1 MSGLR
6 KLLCLLLLTI
16 SLSGIAQTTGY
27 TIKGTVSDDNTKEL
41 LIGATIQL
49 NAIKASTQLDGSFLL
64 KNIKPG
70 TYKLSCHY
78 VGYADKDTTIV
89 VSGDMQ
95 LNLSVPVVT
104 AGLSS
109 VTVLGKRDVESDA
122 FARKTEKNAV
132 GVMNVISANAIQQSP
147 DVTIANVLQ
156 RVSGVSLERSTSG
169 EGRYAIIRGMDQR
182 YNYTLVNGIKI
193 PSPDNK
199 YRYVPM
205 DIFPSDLVER
215 VELHKTLSPDM
226 EGDAVGGVV
235 NMVMKSA
242 PATGLYLKAS
252 ASAGVSQNLLDN
264 GYDKF
269 PANAVNKKSPFQVN
283 GPAYNATP
291 QDFTRDNYNYTHSS
305 NAPVNSF
312 ATLAIGDRFFNK
324 KLGVML
330 GASYQNV
337 YKGYN
342 SLFVPAEALLSDG
355 TFLLKQVNV
364 RNYNSH
370 LTRTGG
376 SLKLDYAINPNH
388 SISLYNLYVNMKEA
402 QARTTNDTIIS
413 SNRTFGTG
421 QVWYYGRSRYQDQS
435 IYNST
440 LQGNHKFN
448 NGFTADWSAVYSRAT
463 NNLPDFG
470 EYEHR
475 GGLNPDHTALPDII
489 QDFKRAWWH
498 NSDRDIAGYLN
509 LHYSSNFNTIAY
521 TVSIG
526 GLYRDKKRE
535 NTYDQYTLTPV
546 FDNGQQQ
553 LWNGIYNFQWAVANP
568 KGSYESA
575 NNYTAYEK
583 IKATYAMIKFKVKK
597 LETIAGVRM
606 ENTNQGY
613 NTNLPATIEGK
624 TASYN
629 YTDVLPSV
637 NFKYALN
644 TNTNLRLVY
653 FSAVNRPGFFEPVP
667 YSMQGDDFDEH
678 GNFHVKH
685 ATAQNVDLRYELFTK
700 SNGQIM
706 IGGFYKHINNAIEY
720 GFDFTGAQTQT
731 FYQPSNYGN
740 ASNFGFEA
748 VVEKYI
754 GSFGFRG
761 NYTYTNSTISTT
773 KRLPYKDANTSAQ
786 VRIVEEKRPLQGQ
799 SAHLANAAL
808 LYKNTK
814 TGTDIQFNWQFTGKR
829 IALVSP
835 YYGMDYWMK
844 SAHLFDVSAEQ
855 KLVKHF
861 YIFAKVQNLFDAK
874 YQVYLNKQPSN
885 ISVMPF
891 QDIASGKTLVQQNQ
905 TGRVYQLG
913 IRYDLS
919 K

>member
-1 MSGLR
+1 MG
-6 KLLCLLLLTI
+6 K
-16 SLSGIAQTTGY
+16 AQTSGH
-27 TIKGTVSDDNTKEL
+27 TIKGTLRDDNTKEL

-49 NAIKASTQLDGSFLL
+49 NSIKTATQLDGSFVF
-64 KNIKPG
+64 KNVKPG
-70 TYKLSCHY
+70 TYRLTCHY
-78 VGYADKDTTIV
+78 IGYTDKDTTINV
-89 VSGDMQ
+89 NSDLQ
-95 LNLSVPVVT
+95 LNFAVT
-104 AGLSS
+104 TVSAGLST
-109 VTVLGKRDVESDA
+109 VTVLGKRDAESDA
-122 FARKTEKNAV
+122 YAKKTEKNAV
-132 GVMNVISANAIQQSP
+132 GVMNVVSANAILQSP

-199 YRYVPM
+199 FRYVPM

-269 PANAVNKKSPFQVN
+269 PASAVNKKSPFQLN
-283 GPAYNATP
+283 GSDYNATA
-291 QDFTRDNYNYTHSS
+291 QDFTRDNYNYTHTSS
-305 NAPVNSF
+305 APINSF
-312 ATLAIGDRFFNK
+312 ATLAIGNRFFNK

-342 SLFVPAEALLSDG
+342 SLFVPAEPLLSDG

-364 RNYNSH
+364 RKFNSH
-370 LTRTGG
+370 LTRTGS
-376 SLKLDYAINPNH
+376 SLKLDYAFNPNN

-413 SNRTFGTG
+413 SNRTIGTG
-421 QVWYYGRSRYQDQS
+421 QVWYYGRSRYQDQT

-440 LQGNHKFN
+440 LQGNHKLN
-448 NGFTADWSAVYSRAT
+448 NGLAIDWSAVYSKAT
-463 NNLPDFG
+463 NNTPDFG

-475 GGLNPDHTALPDII
+475 GGLNPDRTALPDII

-509 LHYSSNFNTIAY
+509 LHYSANLNNIPY
-521 TVSIG
+521 TVSVG
-526 GLYRDKKRE
+526 GLYRDKQRE

-546 FDNGQQQ
+546 FENGEQQ
-553 LWNGIYNFQWAVANP
+553 LWKGIYNFQWAVANP
-568 KGSYESA
+568 KGSFESA

-583 IKATYAMIKFKVKK
+583 IKAGYAMVKFKVKK
-597 LETIAGVRM
+597 LETIAGVRV

-613 NTNLPATIEGK
+613 NTNLPVTIEGK

-629 YTDVLPSV
+629 YTDILPSI
-637 NFKYALN
+637 NFKYALTAN
-644 TNTNLRLVY
+644 SNLRLIY
-653 FSAVNRPGFFEPVP
+653 FGAVNRPGFFEPVP
-667 YSMQGDDFDEH
+667 YSIQGDDFDEH
-678 GNFHVKH
+678 GNFNVKH
-685 ATAQNVDLRYELFTK
+685 ATAQNIDVRYELFTK
-700 SNGQIM
+700 SNGQVM
-706 IGGFYKHINNAIEY
+706 LGGFYKHINNAIEY
-720 GFDFTGAQTQT
+720 GFGFTGAQTQT
-731 FYQPSNYGN
+731 YYQPANYGN

-748 VVEKYI
+748 VGEKYI

-761 NYTYTNSTISTT
+761 NYTYTNSSISTP
-773 KRLPYKDANTSAQ
+773 KRQPYKDQNTASQ
-786 VRIVEEKRPLQGQ
+786 VRIINEKRPLQGQ
-799 SAHLANAAL
+799 SAHLANAAV

-814 TGTDIQFNWQFTGKR
+814 TGTDLQFNWQFTGKR
-829 IALVSP
+829 IAMVSP

-844 SAHLFDVSAEQ
+844 SAHVFDASGEQ
-855 KLVKHF
+855 KIVRHF
-861 YIFAKVQNLFDAK
+861 YVFAKVQNLFDTK
-874 YQVYLNKQPSN
+874 YQVYINKQPDN

-891 QDIASGKTLVQQNQ
+891 QDIKSGRTLMQQNQ

-913 IRYDLS
+913 IRYDLN